1 MIHSCTLWFGTVST
15 PFGGSYQRT
24 STAIQ
29 NGEHGASGEDRVQ

>member
-1 MIHSCTLWFGTVST
+1 MIHSCTLWFGTVSI

-29 NGEHGASGEDRVQ
+29 NGEPGASGGDRVQ